1 MKSYK
6 AIGDTSMASTISEQD
21 LSPEHNITFK
31 RIAGSIGCHTG
42 IVSEIWADLGMDLL
56 DDPNELGDI
65 REAVRIY
72 GSAAK
77 HTSQVYNLL
86 AGLPRTELECLSVA
100 RDKII
105 TGSLDVLRELSREL
119 EELYQQRNSVIER
132 NKSTGGKDP
141 RADAIAELVAR
152 IFIKI
157 GKKITFGQ
165 MDDEPTTDFCRTVRE
180 VLVICD
186 NKRHS
191 PEALAPHTKWLSPA
205 QKAFK
210 RHRSNAN

>member
-1 MKSYK
+1 MDNRPTEADLKS
-6 AIGDTSMASTISEQD
+6 D
-21 LSPEHNITFK
+21 NNVTFK
-31 RIAGSIGCHTG
+31 RVSEATGCNAET
-42 IVSEIWADLGMDLL
+42 VSEIWADLGMDLL

-65 REAVRIY
+65 REAVSIY

-77 HTSQVYNLL
+77 HTRQVYNLL
-86 AGLPRTELECLSVA
+86 SGLPRTELERLNVA
-100 RDKII
+100 RDKIV
-105 TGSLDVLRELSREL
+105 TGSLDGLQELSQEL
-119 EELYQQRNSVIER
+119 EELYEQRNSVVER

-152 IFIKI
+152 IFIKT

-165 MDDEPTTDFCRTVRE
+165 MDDEPTTDFCRAVKE
-180 VLVICD
+180 VLIICD

-191 PEALAPHTKWLSPA
+191 PEELAPHTKWRSPA

>member
-1 MKSYK
+1 
-6 AIGDTSMASTISEQD
+6 MASSISEQD
-21 LSPEHNITFK
+21 VSPDHNITFK
-31 RIAGSIGCHTG
+31 RIAASIGCHTG

-56 DDPNELGDI
+56 DDPNELGNI
-65 REAVRIY
+65 REAVSIY

-77 HTSQVYNLL
+77 HTRQVYNLL
-86 AGLPRTELECLSVA
+86 SSLPRTELERLNVS
-100 RDKII
+100 RDKIL
-105 TGSLDVLRELSREL
+105 TGSLDGLKELSQEL

-141 RADAIAELVAR
+141 RADALAELVAR
-152 IFIKI
+152 IFIKT

-165 MDDEPTTDFCRTVRE
+165 MDDEPTTDFCRAVKE
-180 VLVICD
+180 VLIICD

-191 PEALAPHTKWLSPA
+191 PEELAPHTKWRSPA

>member
-1 MKSYK
+1 MDSRPTEADLESY
-6 AIGDTSMASTISEQD
+6 
-21 LSPEHNITFK
+21 NNVTFK
-31 RIAGSIGCHTG
+31 RISEVTGCNAKT
-42 IVSEIWADLGMDLL
+42 VSEIWADLGMDLL
-56 DDPNELGDI
+56 DDPSELGDI
-65 REAVRIY
+65 REAVSIY

-86 AGLPRTELECLSVA
+86 SRLPQAELERLNVA
-100 RDKII
+100 RDKIV
-105 TGSLDVLRELSREL
+105 TDTLDGLKELSQEL
-119 EELYQQRNSVIER
+119 EALHQQRNSVVER

-141 RADAIAELVAR
+141 RADAIAELVAQ
-152 IFIKI
+152 IFIKT

-165 MDDEPTTDFCRTVRE
+165 MDDEPTTDFCRAVRE

-191 PEALAPHTKWLSPA
+191 PEALAPHTKWFSPA

-210 RHRSNAN
+210 RHRSNAD

>member
-1 MKSYK
+1 MDNRPTE
-6 AIGDTSMASTISEQD
+6 AD
-21 LSPEHNITFK
+21 LKPENDATFK
-31 RIAGSIGCHTG
+31 RISEATGCSAET
-42 IVSEIWADLGMDLL
+42 VSELWGVLGVDLL

-65 REAVRIY
+65 RKAVNIY

-77 HTSQVYNLL
+77 HTRQVYNLL
-86 AGLPRTELECLSVA
+86 YDLPRTELERLNVA
-100 RDKII
+100 RDTIV
-105 TGSLDVLRELSREL
+105 TNSLDGLKELSQEL
-119 EELYQQRNSVIER
+119 EELYQHRNSVIER

-152 IFIKI
+152 IFIKQ

-165 MDDEPTTDFCRTVRE
+165 MDEEPTTDFCRAVQE

-191 PEALAPHTKWLSPA
+191 PEELAPHTKWRSPA

>member
-1 MKSYK
+1 
-6 AIGDTSMASTISEQD
+6 MASNIAEQD
-21 LSPEHNITFK
+21 LNPEHNITFK
-31 RIAGSIGCHTG
+31 RLADSIGCNTD
-42 IVSEIWADLGMDLL
+42 IISEIWANLAMDLL

-65 REAVRIY
+65 RDSVNIY

-77 HTSQVYNLL
+77 HTRQVYNLL
-86 AGLPRTELECLSVA
+86 SGLPRAELERLNVA

-105 TGSLDVLRELSREL
+105 TGSLDGLKELSQEL
-119 EELYQQRNSVIER
+119 EELYQQRSSVVER

-152 IFIKI
+152 VFIKT

-165 MDDEPTTDFCRTVRE
+165 VDDEPTTDFCRAVQE

-186 NKRHS
+186 NKRYS
-191 PEALAPHTKWLSPA
+191 PEELAPHTNWRSPA